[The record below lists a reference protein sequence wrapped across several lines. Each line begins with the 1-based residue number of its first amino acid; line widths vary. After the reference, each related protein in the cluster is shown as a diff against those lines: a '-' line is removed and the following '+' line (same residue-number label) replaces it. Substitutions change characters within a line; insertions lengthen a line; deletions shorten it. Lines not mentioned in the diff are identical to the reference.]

1 VAAARAAVVDAPP
14 SPRRL
19 PSIGAGP
26 IILVAAF
33 VVVAIG
39 AVVFLPRLLGSSEP
53 ISEATSGPTASVAA
67 TVEPSVS
74 SPAETEAP
82 TEVPAPSVEAP
93 EPSPTPLGSE
103 PPVGADAKTAIVSF
117 LEGFD
122 EAYRVGDSAFLLKH
136 LDPAVIRA
144 YSRSA
149 CKKSIASFAKSD
161 FTTTVQS
168 VNGPAVWTYKPKN
181 GHNTI
186 VSVAYTITGE
196 RTRAGKTTPLTMH
209 LSFAKGDFFWFSGSC

>member
-1 VAAARAAVVDAPP
+1 M
-14 SPRRL
+14 

-39 AVVFLPRLLGSSEP
+39 AVVFLPRLLGGGEP

-67 TVEPSVS
+67 TEEPSVS
-74 SPAETEAP
+74 APPAETEAP
-82 TEVPAPSVEAP
+82 TEVPSASVEPP
-93 EPSPTPLGSE
+93 EPSPTPLGNE
-103 PPVGADAKTAIVSF
+103 PPVGADAKAAIVSF

-122 EAYRVGDSAFLLKH
+122 EAYRVGDSAFLLEH

-168 VNGPAVWTYKPKN
+168 VKGPAVWTYKPKN
-181 GHNTI
+181 GRNTI